1 MIKNWKLFLE
11 SNDHDD
17 EDIEKTL
24 KRMGEE
30 LKQGLYIAFT
40 NIFVGELFVRLSGGD
55 TEKLN
60 KGVDLIFS
68 TVLESFTDIVY
79 GKDDFDEEL
88 RDKMIEFLHKSCE
101 SSKQTMLEK
110 SFKAGISHMVDI
122 FVEFLIDYKK
132 SIENEGEEWKQ
143 EKEKDYSELS
153 KSEINQLIDQALD
166 DRDFARVNF
175 LSQYLKESYDQD
187 LMNQVE
193 EACQKAA
200 ELLVSFCLKVI
211 KV

>member
-40 NIFVGELFVRLSGGD
+40 NIFVGELFVRLSGGGED
-55 TEKLN
+55 KLS
-60 KGVDLIFS
+60 KGVDIIFS
-68 TVLESFTDIVY
+68 TVLESFTEIVY
-79 GKDDFDEEL
+79 SKDNFDEEL
-88 RDKMIEFLHKSCE
+88 RDKMVEFLHKSCE
-101 SSKQTMLEK
+101 SAKQTMLEK

-122 FVEFLIDYKK
+122 FTDFLIDYKK
-132 SIENEGEEWKQ
+132 AIDSEGEEWKQ

-166 DRDFARVNF
+166 DRDFEKVKF

-187 LMNQVE
+187 VMGQVE
-193 EACQKAA
+193 EACRKAA
-200 ELLVSFCLKVI
+200 ELLVEFCAKAFKV
-211 KV
+211 

>member
-55 TEKLN
+55 TEKLS

-101 SSKQTMLEK
+101 DAKQTMLEK

-122 FVEFLIDYKK
+122 FVDFLIDYKK
-132 SIENEGEEWKQ
+132 VIDSEGEDWKE

-166 DRDFARVNF
+166 ERDFEKVKF

-187 LMNQVE
+187 VMSQVE
-193 EACQKAA
+193 EACKKAA
-200 ELLVSFCLKVI
+200 ELLAEFCI
-211 KV
+211 KAFKF